1 MRIWDINPGYL
12 DDDFLHKEHL
22 DIHHL
27 FTIIKEHKKDFF
39 QNYEEKR
46 WFDYPWA
53 LCKRHQLIASEMEMR
68 GINHDSEIIV
78 ENIKQKWPHTYIYK
92 PHNQFKLL
100 LEKYKNNK
108 TRRISLPLSAQ
119 QLWRQ
124 HKYSIM
130 ARNISE
136 YKLIGQNLSGSHS
149 KISFSNLSIK
159 LIELMH
165 IQPSKG
171 GLTNALQHM
180 WGYFKN
186 TQNKINVNT
195 LTLDQLLRLVQKL
208 AYQKKEKYILD
219 STALSDFKI
228 WM

>member
-136 YKLIGQNLSGSHS
+136 YKQIGQNLSGSNS